1 MPYSLDYVKIILED
15 EIVPID
21 ARYNILMVFP
31 NMMKLVLANSRTDDD
46 NTIEITD
53 DFRLASIMD
62 LFIDFYKI
70 QNNNVEP
77 TSEQRE
83 ILESILKELE
93 DYN

>member
-1 MPYSLDYVKIILED
+1 
-15 EIVPID
+15 
-21 ARYNILMVFP
+21 MVFP

-77 TSEQRE
+77 TLEQRE